1 MIGRALAAVAAALT
15 IVLAG
20 CGNGG
25 SDTHEQIE
33 DAVRDV
39 YGAVDVFL
47 DERPSRQEVVA
58 ARDPFC
64 DALVVFTG
72 EHPPRGDALRRLPIP
87 SRAACRA
94 GFADGEPAKV
104 LGFTRLASV
113 GRITVS
119 GDRADAR
126 FRAILPED
134 EKKTYE
140 TAALLTRRDG
150 RWRVVLPCYVIG
162 CYPELLPS
170 RRAER
175 PRPKVLDELKGRYRG
190 TAIGDRRSSARRRQ
204 GRPPRPKSKDE
215 NGPVD
220 SDFYDDGTPSTWSP
234 PGRST
239 VEGRDLNYR
248 GRSYLVE
255 GGRGDRRVYGFI
267 ITDRRAQTSRGVGIG
282 DTLAFARRHYPQL
295 RCDVINQGTEY
306 VAYPACRARIAPR
319 RYLGFGQNPIRSI
332 SLMTVPFD
340 GAK

>member
-1 MIGRALAAVAAALT
+1 MIGRSLAVVVAAVAF
-15 IVLAG
+15 VVAG
-20 CGNGG
+20 CGDGG
-25 SDTHEQIE
+25 RDTNEQIE

-47 DERPSRQEVVA
+47 DENPSRQEVVA

-72 EHPPRGDALRRLPIP
+72 ERPPRGDAVRRLPIP

-104 LGFTRLASV
+104 LGFTRLSSV

-119 GDRADAR
+119 GDRAEAR

-162 CYPELLPS
+162 YHPELLPS

-175 PRPKVLDELKGRYRG
+175 PRPKVLDEKRGRYRG
-190 TAIGDRRSSARRRQ
+190 TAIGDRRSTALRRQ
-204 GRPPRPKSKDE
+204 GPPPKPKSKDE

-220 SDFYDDGTPSTWSP
+220 SDFYDDGTPSSWSP

-239 VEGRDLNYR
+239 VAGRDLNYR
-248 GRSYLVE
+248 GRSYLV
-255 GGRGDRRVYGFI
+255 GDGRGDRRVYGFI
-267 ITDRRAQTSRGVGIG
+267 ITDRRAETSRGVGIA

-295 RCDVINQGTEY
+295 QCDVVNQGTEY
-306 VAYPACRARIAPR
+306 VAFPACRAQIAPR